1 MSKFAIFYNPIKL
14 IAAKT
19 AKELQIA
26 LEKKNH
32 RVKVFETKRSS
43 KDWGV
48 LDGDEDL
55 AIALGGD
62 GTFLLSARQ
71 VIAHKMP
78 LLGINFGHLG
88 FLSEYGDIEPD
99 ELAQE
104 ISNLNIVIEERT
116 ILEAS
121 IPERGIDT
129 FAINDIAVNRSLSS
143 NLLHTDLFIDGDLL
157 HSYRSDAI
165 IICTPTGSTAYSLS
179 AGGAVMDP
187 NIHAFQI
194 VPVAAHS
201 LNSRAHVVSDSQ
213 TIVLQSTKEHNAP
226 FTMQPDGQE
235 LITVN
240 PGERIILKKAK
251 NLLKLAKLKKR
262 QRSFYSILRDKM
274 KWGSSIN

>member
-1 MSKFAIFYNPIKL
+1 MSKFAIFYNPTKSVA
-14 IAAKT
+14 AAK
-19 AKELQIA
+19 AKDLQTA
-26 LEKKNH
+26 LEKMNH
-32 RVKVFETKRSS
+32 RVKVFETKRSTS
-43 KDWGV
+43 DWGL

-55 AIALGGD
+55 TIALGGD

-71 VIAHKMP
+71 VISHKMP

-88 FLSEYGDIEPD
+88 FLSEYGDIEIY

-104 ISNLNIVIEERT
+104 ISSMNIVIEEIT
-116 ILEAS
+116 ILEAC
-121 IPERGIDT
+121 IPEQKIST

-143 NLLHTDLFIDGDLL
+143 NLLHTDLYIDDDLL
-157 HSYRSDAI
+157 HSYRSDGI
-165 IICTPTGSTAYSLS
+165 VVSTPTGSTAYSLS

-213 TIVLQSTKEHNAP
+213 TIVLQSKKEHNAP

-235 LITVN
+235 LIMVN
-240 PGERIILKKAK
+240 PGVRIILKKAQ
-251 NLLKLAKLKKR
+251 NPLKLAKLKKR

>member
-1 MSKFAIFYNPIKL
+1 MSKFAIFYNPLKSV
-14 IAAKT
+14 AAKT
-19 AKELQIA
+19 AADLGKA
-26 LEKKNH
+26 LEKINH
-32 RVKVFETKRSS
+32 RVKVIETKRSS
-43 KDWGV
+43 QDWGL

-71 VIAHKMP
+71 VINHNMP

-88 FLSEYGDIEPD
+88 FLSEYGDIEIE
-99 ELAQE
+99 ELSQE
-104 ISNLNIVIEERT
+104 ISNLNIVVEERT
-116 ILEAS
+116 ILEAV
-121 IPERGIDT
+121 IPEQDIDT

-143 NLLHTDLFIDGDLL
+143 NLLHTDLFIDDDLL
-157 HSYRSDAI
+157 HSYRSDGI
-165 IICTPTGSTAYSLS
+165 VVCTPTGSTAYALS

-194 VPVAAHS
+194 VPIAAHS

-213 TIVLQSTKEHNAP
+213 TIVLQSKKDTNAP

-240 PGERIILKKAK
+240 PGAKIILKKAQ
-251 NLLKLAKLKKR
+251 NPLKLAKLKKR

>member
-1 MSKFAIFYNPIKL
+1 MSKFAIFYNPLKSV
-14 IAAKT
+14 AAQT
-19 AKELQIA
+19 AADLGKA
-26 LEKKNH
+26 LEKINH
-32 RVKVFETKRSS
+32 RVKVIETKRSS
-43 KDWGV
+43 QDWGL

-71 VIAHKMP
+71 VINHNLP

-88 FLSEYGDIEPD
+88 FLSEYGDIEID
-99 ELAQE
+99 ELSQE
-104 ISNLNIVIEERT
+104 ISNLNIIVEERT
-116 ILEAS
+116 ILEAV
-121 IPERGIDT
+121 IPEQNIDT

-143 NLLHTDLFIDGDLL
+143 NLLHTDLFIDDDLL
-157 HSYRSDAI
+157 HSYRSDGI
-165 IICTPTGSTAYSLS
+165 VVCTPTGSTAYALS

-213 TIVLQSTKEHNAP
+213 TIVLQSKKDTNAP

-240 PGERIILKKAK
+240 PGAKIILKKAQ
-251 NLLKLAKLKKR
+251 NPLKLAKLKKR

-274 KWGSSIN
+274 KWGSSTN

>member
-1 MSKFAIFYNPIKL
+1 MSKFAIFYNPIKT

-19 AKELQIA
+19 AKELQLA

-32 RVKVFETKRSS
+32 RVKVIETKKSS
-43 KDWGV
+43 ADWGL

-55 AIALGGD
+55 AVALGGD

-71 VIAHKMP
+71 VIDHGLP

-88 FLSEYGDIEPD
+88 FLSEYGDIEIE
-99 ELAQE
+99 ELAE
-104 ISNLNIVIEERT
+104 DVSNLNIVVEERT
-116 ILEAS
+116 ILEAL
-121 IPERGIDT
+121 IPEQDVDT
-129 FAINDIAVNRSLSS
+129 FAINDIAVNRSVGS
-143 NLLHTDLFIDGDLL
+143 NLLYTDLYIDDDLL
-157 HSYRSDAI
+157 HSYRSDGVVV
-165 IICTPTGSTAYSLS
+165 CTPTGSTAYALS

-194 VPVAAHS
+194 VPIAAHS

-213 TIVLQSTKEHNAP
+213 TIVLQSKKEHNEP

-235 LITVN
+235 LITVK
-240 PGERIILKKAK
+240 PGAKIILKKAR
-251 NLLKLAKLKKR
+251 NPLKLAKLKRR

>member
-1 MSKFAIFYNPIKL
+1 MSKFAIFYNPLKSV
-14 IAAKT
+14 AAKT
-19 AKELQIA
+19 ALELQKA
-26 LEKKNH
+26 LENKSHN
-32 RVKVFETKRSS
+32 VKVIETKRSS
-43 KDWGV
+43 DDWGL
-48 LDGDEDL
+48 LDGNEDL
-55 AIALGGD
+55 CVALGGD

-71 VIAHKMP
+71 VINHSTP

-88 FLSEYGDIEPD
+88 FLSEYGDIEID
-99 ELAQE
+99 ELAHE
-104 ISNLNIVIEERT
+104 ISNMNINIEERT
-116 ILEAS
+116 ILEAL
-121 IPERGIDT
+121 IPEQNIDT

-143 NLLHTDLFIDGDLL
+143 NLLHTDLYIDDDLL

-165 IICTPTGSTAYSLS
+165 VVSTPTGSTAYSLS

-213 TIVLQSTKEHNAP
+213 TIVLQSKKEENAP

-240 PGERIILKKAK
+240 PGAKIILKKAQ
-251 NLLKLAKLKKR
+251 NPLKLAKLKKR

>member
-1 MSKFAIFYNPIKL
+1 K
-14 IAAKT
+14 
-19 AKELQIA
+19 
-26 LEKKNH
+26 
-32 RVKVFETKRSS
+32 
-43 KDWGV
+43 
-48 LDGDEDL
+48 L

-71 VIAHKMP
+71 VIAHNMP

-88 FLSEYGDIEPD
+88 FLSEYGDIEIK
-99 ELAQE
+99 ELANE
-104 ISNLNIVIEERT
+104 ISGMHIVIEERT
-116 ILEAS
+116 ILEAL
-121 IPERGIDT
+121 IPEQGVDT

-143 NLLHTDLFIDGDLL
+143 NLLQTDLYIDDDLL
-157 HSYRSDAI
+157 HSYRSDGI
-165 IICTPTGSTAYSLS
+165 VVSTPTGSTAYSLS

-201 LNSRAHVVSDSQ
+201 LNSRPHVVSDSQ
-213 TIVLQSTKEHNAP
+213 TIVLQSKKEHNAP

-240 PGERIILKKAK
+240 PGEKIILKKAQ
-251 NLLKLAKLKKR
+251 NPLKLAKLKKR

>member
-1 MSKFAIFYNPIKL
+1 MKYAIFYNPLKPV
-14 IAAKT
+14 AAQT
-19 AKELQIA
+19 AKDLKIA

-32 RVKVFETKRSS
+32 RVSVIETKRSS
-43 KDWGV
+43 NDWDS

-71 VIAHKMP
+71 VFSHSMP

-88 FLSEYGDIEPD
+88 FLSEYGDIEID
-99 ELAQE
+99 ELAEE
-104 ISNLNIVIEERT
+104 ISNMNIVVEERV
-116 ILEAS
+116 ILEAL
-121 IPERGIDT
+121 IPEQNIDT

-143 NLLHTDLFIDGDLL
+143 NLLHTDLYIDEDLL

-165 IICTPTGSTAYSLS
+165 VISTPTGSTAYSLS

-187 NIHAFQI
+187 NIKAFQI

-201 LNSRAHVVSDSQ
+201 LNSRAHVVSDEQ
-213 TIVLQSTKEHNAP
+213 TIVLQSKKDLNAP

-240 PGERIILKKAK
+240 PGAKIILKKAQK
-251 NLLKLAKLKKR
+251 PLKLAKLKKR